1 MSAVR
6 NVSLVRESSSPAVY
20 LVVGDKKFWVESP
33 AEMSV
38 LGFEWG
44 KVRVVSDHSLDHL
57 TERRLNAP
65 PRVRPSEVFFD
76 CGNDYDSIDGK
87 HYFNCK
93 ESACIVH
100 REVLVAGWLVNAA
113 ETGPAA
119 AAWVNVQPQGVEDV
133 HYHLKLD
140 PVFLDRV
147 YGPGGLSR
155 SLETAMCPAN
165 PPTVPIAFADT
176 APASPGGPRRV
187 RFNSWSMFGFGDGTV
202 LKVELNAWHVQF
214 TGGLFARHFEGRG
227 PQPAFW
233 VNPLSEER
241 NAFFPFDPRDPE
253 GSGRP
258 LAIGDYVLMRGCLWQ
273 DGPHGPTDP
282 DGICWNLGG
291 TANHGWLELH
301 PPDWIVRVAGP
312 APNARV
318 TTAGI
323 RGCLR
328 LGDAQVTDSLTI
340 TPDFPP
346 SSAAGRLRL
355 RRWEGLVDGRFTQSA
370 PLVSVNPQPDRVDI
384 SVPITGSPA
393 RFKATWL
400 ATWSETD
407 SRDRSWVDD
416 SVPAGAQ
423 LFVDGEGWNWV
434 SADPEPFTG
443 TAAHRSGLLDGMHQH
458 YFIDPATPLTVSGA
472 SVLFAM
478 VYLDPDNPPD
488 EVMLQWRSTDWLH
501 RAYWGD
507 DLIGWGTP
515 SSSERRPMG
524 RLPFSGEW
532 VRLEVT
538 AKSVGLGSTITKITG
553 MAFTLY
559 NGRATWDYAG
569 VRPS

>member
-176 APASPGGPRRV
+176 APAEPRRAAPGEVQLVVDV
-187 RFNSWSMFGFGDGTV
+187 RF
-202 LKVELNAWHVQF
+202 
-214 TGGLFARHFEGRG
+214 R
-227 PQPAFW
+227 
-233 VNPLSEER
+233 
-241 NAFFPFDPRDPE
+241 
-253 GSGRP
+253 
-258 LAIGDYVLMRGCLWQ
+258 
-273 DGPHGPTDP
+273 
-282 DGICWNLGG
+282 
-291 TANHGWLELH
+291 
-301 PPDWIVRVAGP
+301 
-312 APNARV
+312 
-318 TTAGI
+318 
-323 RGCLR
+323 
-328 LGDAQVTDSLTI
+328 
-340 TPDFPP
+340 
-346 SSAAGRLRL
+346 
-355 RRWEGLVDGRFTQSA
+355 
-370 PLVSVNPQPDRVDI
+370 
-384 SVPITGSPA
+384 
-393 RFKATWL
+393 
-400 ATWSETD
+400 
-407 SRDRSWVDD
+407 
-416 SVPAGAQ
+416 
-423 LFVDGEGWNWV
+423 
-434 SADPEPFTG
+434 
-443 TAAHRSGLLDGMHQH
+443 
-458 YFIDPATPLTVSGA
+458 
-472 SVLFAM
+472 
-478 VYLDPDNPPD
+478 
-488 EVMLQWRSTDWLH
+488 
-501 RAYWGD
+501 
-507 DLIGWGTP
+507 
-515 SSSERRPMG
+515 
-524 RLPFSGEW
+524 
-532 VRLEVT
+532 
-538 AKSVGLGSTITKITG
+538 
-553 MAFTLY
+553 
-559 NGRATWDYAG
+559 
-569 VRPS
+569 